1 MVSKRHKNFR
11 FCAAISPIINGVI
24 GLMLVLLSGITQS
37 GEGNTAEVM
46 SETEVKTG
54 AKVGAK
60 TIPLIGSQLQLQARP
75 DLGGRLASLRWGG
88 RELLFQAAG
97 DNNNW
102 GSTVWLSPQS
112 LWGWPPIAKH
122 DQLPYRV
129 LKQDAKSVHMRS
141 QLGQGVIIEK
151 HIQLADHP
159 DRVEFDYSLAV
170 DKDFPQLAA
179 WQISRVQKQGLVF
192 FPAKQESIKIPMGQ
206 VSYRYDN
213 ELVWLDIKADA
224 VEGKIIA
231 NGSEGWL
238 AWLHE
243 GVILVKIYP
252 PVPAQDMATGE
263 GDVEVYVSAKQPY
276 IELEVQSAAAEL
288 KAGQHKH
295 WRLSWLLL
303 NAPDN
308 VSLKSGSRQ
317 LADFVRAQLRLHRVA
332 SL

>member
-1 MVSKRHKNFR
+1 MMSKRHKKGRVRATIF
-11 FCAAISPIINGVI
+11 PLINSVVS
-24 GLMLVLLSGITQS
+24 LMLASLSSVAQS
-37 GEGNTAEVM
+37 GEGVVVEAEAVAM
-46 SETEVKTG
+46 
-54 AKVGAK
+54 
-60 TIPLIGSQLQLQARP
+60 IGSKLQLQARP
-75 DLGGRLASLRWGG
+75 DLGGRLASLRWGE
-88 RELLFQAAG
+88 RELLFQAEG

-141 QLGQGVIIEK
+141 QVGQGVIIEK
-151 HIQLADHP
+151 QIQLADHP
-159 DRVEFDYSLAV
+159 DRIDFDYSLAV
-170 DKDFPQLAA
+170 DKNFPELAA

-192 FPAKQESIKIPMGQ
+192 FPAEKQSIKIPMGQ

-252 PVPAQDMATGE
+252 QVQAQDMATGE
-263 GDVEVYVSAKQPY
+263 GDVEVYICAKQPY
-276 IELEVQSAAAEL
+276 IELEVQSTAAEL